1 MNTGTYAQTHQTILK
16 NGKELF
22 LKEGFERANLRE
34 ICRLSGVTTG
44 GFYRHFKDKADLFS
58 ALVEPAIQGLQAQYS
73 ASEKLCFTVL
83 ENSGIDKIWK
93 VSAEALEDF
102 VSYIFDH
109 LESFKLILCC
119 ASGTKYAEFTDWM
132 VEREIKDMYKTC
144 ELLEKKG
151 ITVRRLPPKELH
163 MLTHAYFSC
172 IFETVLHN
180 FRKKDALNSM
190 KTLADFFSAGWRKVF
205 GLGDGEK

>member
-1 MNTGTYAQTHQTILK
+1 MNTGTYAQTHETILQK
-16 NGKELF
+16 GKELF

-58 ALVEPAIQGLQAQYS
+58 ALVEPAVQGLQEQYS
-73 ASEKLCFTVL
+73 ASEKLCFGVL
-83 ENSGIDKIWK
+83 EEGSVEELWK

-102 VSYIFDH
+102 VSYIFDN

-119 ASGTKYAEFTDWM
+119 SAGTKYADFTDWM
-132 VEREIKDMYKTC
+132 VKQEMQDMYQTY
-144 ELLEKKG
+144 ELLERNG
-151 ITVRRLPPKELH
+151 ITVRRLPEKELH

-172 IFETVLHN
+172 IFETVLHG
-180 FRKKDALNSM
+180 FAKEDALQSM
-190 KTLADFFSAGWRKVF
+190 QTLSEFFSAGWRKVF
-205 GLGDGEK
+205 GMEDREI

>member
-1 MNTGTYAQTHQTILK
+1 MSTRTYAQTHETILNK
-16 NGKELF
+16 GKELF

-34 ICRLSGVTTG
+34 ICRLSGITTG

-58 ALVEPAIQGLQAQYS
+58 ALVEPAVQGLLEQYS
-73 ASEKLCFTVL
+73 ASEKLCFSVL
-83 ENSGIDKIWK
+83 EEGGIEEIWK

-102 VSYIFDH
+102 VSYIFDN
-109 LESFKLILCC
+109 LEAFKLVLCC
-119 ASGTKYAEFTDWM
+119 ASGTEYADFTDWM
-132 VEREIKDMYKTC
+132 VKREMKDMYKTY

-151 ITVRRLPPKELH
+151 IAVRRLPEKELH

-180 FRKKDALNSM
+180 FSKEDALQSM
-190 KTLADFFSAGWRKVF
+190 KTLAEFFSAGWRKVF
-205 GLGDGEK
+205 GVEDGEK

>member
-1 MNTGTYAQTHQTILK
+1 MNTGTYAQTHETILK

-58 ALVEPAIQGLQAQYS
+58 ALVEPAIQGLQEQYS

-83 ENSGIDKIWK
+83 ENSGID
-93 VSAEALEDF
+93 EDF
-102 VSYIFDH
+102 VSYIFDN
-109 LESFKLILCC
+109 LEAFKLILCC

-151 ITVRRLPPKELH
+151 ITVRRFPPKELH

-172 IFETVLHN
+172 IFEIVLHN
-180 FRKKDALNSM
+180 FKKKDALNSM
-190 KTLADFFSAGWRKVF
+190 KTLADFFSAGWRKIF

>member
-1 MNTGTYAQTHQTILK
+1 
-16 NGKELF
+16 
-22 LKEGFERANLRE
+22 
-34 ICRLSGVTTG
+34 
-44 GFYRHFKDKADLFS
+44 
-58 ALVEPAIQGLQAQYS
+58 
-73 ASEKLCFTVL
+73 
-83 ENSGIDKIWK
+83 
-93 VSAEALEDF
+93 
-102 VSYIFDH
+102 
-109 LESFKLILCC
+109 
-119 ASGTKYAEFTDWM
+119 M
-132 VEREIKDMYKTC
+132 VEREIKDTYKTY

-180 FRKKDALNSM
+180 FKEKDALNSM

>member
-1 MNTGTYAQTHQTILK
+1 MSTGTYAQTHETIL
-16 NGKELF
+16 NRGKELF

-73 ASEKLCFTVL
+73 ASEKLCFSVL
-83 ENSGIDKIWK
+83 EEGGIDEIWK
-93 VSAEALEDF
+93 VSVEALEHF
-102 VSYIFDH
+102 VSYIFDN

-119 ASGTKYAEFTDWM
+119 ASGTKYADFTDWM
-132 VEREIKDMYKTC
+132 VKREMKDMYKTY

-151 ITVRRLPPKELH
+151 IAVRRLPEKELH

-180 FRKKDALNSM
+180 FSKEDALQSM
-190 KTLADFFSAGWRKVF
+190 KTLAEFFSAGWRKVF
-205 GLGDGEK
+205 GVGD

>member
-1 MNTGTYAQTHQTILK
+1 MNTGTYAQTHETILK

-58 ALVEPAIQGLQAQYS
+58 ALVEPAIQGLQEQYS

-83 ENSGIDKIWK
+83 ENSGIDEIWK
-93 VSAEALEDF
+93 VSAEALED
-102 VSYIFDH
+102 
-109 LESFKLILCC
+109 C

-172 IFETVLHN
+172 IFESVLHN
-180 FRKKDALNSM
+180 FKKKEALNSM

>member
-1 MNTGTYAQTHQTILK
+1 MPIFVKYAD
-16 NGKELF
+16 F
-22 LKEGFERANLRE
+22 LLM
-34 ICRLSGVTTG
+34 
-44 GFYRHFKDKADLFS
+44 
-58 ALVEPAIQGLQAQYS
+58 EPTIQGLQAQYS

-83 ENSGIDKIWK
+83 ENSGIDEIWK

-109 LESFKLILCC
+109 LEAFKLILCC

-144 ELLEKKG
+144 ELPGKKG

-180 FRKKDALNSM
+180 FKKKDALNSM

>member
-1 MNTGTYAQTHQTILK
+1 MNTGTYAQTHETILK

-34 ICRLSGVTTG
+34 ICRLSDVTTG
-44 GFYRHFKDKADLFS
+44 GFYRHFKDKAELFS
-58 ALVEPAIQGLQAQYS
+58 ALVEPAIQGLQDRYS

-83 ENSGIDKIWK
+83 ENSGIDEIWK

-102 VSYIFDH
+102 VSYIFDN

-119 ASGTKYAEFTDWM
+119 ASGTKYAEFTNWM
-132 VEREIKDMYKTC
+132 VGREMKDMYKTY

-151 ITVRRLPPKELH
+151 ITVRRLPKKELH
-163 MLTHAYFSC
+163 MLIHAYFSC
-172 IFETVLHN
+172 IFETVLHG
-180 FRKKDALNSM
+180 FSKEDALRSM
-190 KTLADFFSAGWRKVF
+190 KTLAEFFSAGLRKVF
-205 GLGDGEK
+205 GLGDEEK